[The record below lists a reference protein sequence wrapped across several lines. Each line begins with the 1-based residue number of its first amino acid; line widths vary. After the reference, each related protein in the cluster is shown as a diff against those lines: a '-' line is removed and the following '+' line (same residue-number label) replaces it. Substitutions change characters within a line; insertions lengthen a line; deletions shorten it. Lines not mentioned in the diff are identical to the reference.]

1 MSTPD
6 IHHLAAAYA
15 LDALDA
21 DERAH
26 FEAHYPDCDVCVTD
40 VVDFRAVLAN
50 LALAHVVTPPT
61 DLKSRIM
68 GEVANTRQLSPRV
81 AERASRS
88 GRAVADRRRQWTA
101 TAMAVAA
108 SLVLAVGGG
117 FLVGRSRGG
126 DSYSATATELLD
138 RPDTRVI
145 ELAGSGKG
153 MFRVTWSPSSGE
165 AVVTGDGLAA
175 AGEGRAYE
183 LWLIDEAGP
192 RPLRLLDDADD
203 GTIRR
208 VIDIE
213 GDGLQMG
220 VTIEPEAGSPAP
232 TNDILFAAEIA
243 A

>member
-26 FEAHYPDCDVCVTD
+26 FEAHYPECDICVAD

-50 LALAHVVTPPT
+50 LAHAHAETPPA
-61 DLKSRIM
+61 DLKSRVM
-68 GEVANTRQLSPRV
+68 GEIANTRQLSPRV
-81 AERASRS
+81 SERAGPSAAALS
-88 GRAVADRRRQWTA
+88 DRRRKWT
-101 TAMAVAA
+101 TAGLAVAA

-117 FLVGRSRGG
+117 FIAGRSRGG
-126 DSYSATATELLD
+126 DSYSETASELLD
-138 RPDTRVI
+138 RPDTRVV
-145 ELAGSGKG
+145 ELAGSGAG
-153 MFRVTWSPSSGE
+153 MFRVTWSPSTGE
-165 AVVTGDGLAA
+165 AVVSAEGLAA
-175 AGEGRAYE
+175 PGDGQAYE

-208 VIDIE
+208 VIDIN

-220 VTIEPEAGSPAP
+220 VTIEPAAGSPAP
-232 TNDILFAAEIA
+232 TNDILFAAAIEA
-243 A
+243 